1 MRVKNQFLFLLV
13 VSSAISLYA
22 QSEEERSSVI
32 DFKKKYYLGISTSAI
47 LNKYPAVQLSQEY
60 CISPN
65 FRLGLETGYIFSSIS
80 DSNLK
85 NASGFRI
92 RPSIKY
98 TILSRKD
105 EFFSFLMFYNY
116 RYTQTEQ
123 QREIWRNNGG
133 YTEFIRGT
141 QTMVIAGPGVGF
153 DKGFSMKD
161 WFFRFGFGIG
171 VGEIRNVYN
180 PPELQI
186 EPGNFLFS
194 SPFNDLQNYA
204 PMWYFNLC
212 FGLM

>member
-1 MRVKNQFLFLLV
+1 MHVKNQFLVLLV
-13 VSSAISLYA
+13 LSSWLLYA
-22 QSEEERSSVI
+22 QSEEERLSVI
-32 DFKKKYYLGISTSAI
+32 DSKKKYYLGISTSAI

-65 FRLGLETGYIFSSIS
+65 FRLGLETGYIFSSIFDHNS
-80 DSNLK
+80 K
-85 NASGFRI
+85 NVRGFRI
-92 RPSIKY
+92 RPAVKYSIQNK
-98 TILSRKD
+98 KD
-105 EFFSFLMFYNY
+105 EFFSFLIFYNY
-116 RYTQTEQ
+116 RHTQADK
-123 QREIWRNNGG
+123 QREIWRNTGG
-133 YTEFIRGT
+133 YSEFIRGT
-141 QTMVIAGPGVGF
+141 QSMVFAGPGVGF

-204 PMWYFNLC
+204 PIWYINLC